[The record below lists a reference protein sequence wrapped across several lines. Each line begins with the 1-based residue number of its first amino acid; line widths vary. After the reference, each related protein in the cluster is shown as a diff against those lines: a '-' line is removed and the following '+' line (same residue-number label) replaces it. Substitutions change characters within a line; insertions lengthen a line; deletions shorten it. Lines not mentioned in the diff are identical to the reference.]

1 MFVFQGFIDDL
12 QPHQLRV
19 SELVIQIES
28 LIDSNL
34 IPVEESESLQKA
46 LDVLK
51 DIWQDVFDKT
61 SNRQERYLIFSM
73 IFPIVALKQHF
84 E

>member
-1 MFVFQGFIDDL
+1 MFVCQGFIDDL

-19 SELVIQIES
+19 SELVIQIDS

-73 IFPIVALKQHF
+73 IFPIVALGQYF